1 MPAHNA
7 ITASLLSVRTPTA
20 MKIPNLDE
28 TLKRLEER
36 RTKLQKILNLQ
47 TEIARMEIKALRSY
61 DPVFSEITKTVCRK
75 CRVNPDAIL
84 SRSRDADL
92 VMPRHLI
99 FFLCREI
106 SGTTLTRIGEAF
118 DRDHGSVIH
127 GCRQTENRI
136 QTEPKFAAEV
146 EALRIEL
153 NPAKASGFGE

>member
-1 MPAHNA
+1 
-7 ITASLLSVRTPTA
+7 

-61 DPVFSEITKTVCRK
+61 DPHFAEITRTVCIKR
-75 CRVNPDAIL
+75 RVNPQEVL
-84 SRSRDADL
+84 SRCRAAHLITS
-92 VMPRHLI
+92 RHLI
-99 FFLCREI
+99 FFLCREMAE
-106 SGTTLTRIGEAF
+106 TTFRKIGEAF
-118 DRDHGSVIH
+118 DRDHDSIMY
-127 GCRQTENRI
+127 GCQQTENRI

-153 NPAKASGFGE
+153 NPAVK